1 MDPATA
7 PQLALDHDAAWAD
20 PATADAWLDAV
31 REETPWA
38 RERIRLFGREVDV
51 PRLTAWVADDG
62 VTYTYSG
69 LTHEPS
75 PWTPTLRAIRAR
87 LRATTG
93 IDFNGVLLNRYR
105 NGEDS
110 MGWHADDEPEL
121 GRAPTIASVSLGAT
135 RTFQLK
141 HRTRADVARVDLDLA
156 HGSLLVMRPPTQ
168 AHWLHQI
175 PKRRGR
181 GAPGERINLTFR
193 QMVER
198 A

>member
-1 MDPATA
+1 MEPATA
-7 PQLALDHDAAWAD
+7 PQLALALDPTWAD
-20 PATADAWLDAV
+20 AATADAWFERLTH
-31 REETPWA
+31 ETPW
-38 RERIRLFGREVDV
+38 RQEQIRLFGREVTV
-51 PRLTAWVADDG
+51 PRLTAWVADEG
-62 VTYTYSG
+62 LTYTYSG

-75 PWTPTLRAIRAR
+75 PWTDTLRAIRRR
-87 LRATTG
+87 LHETTG

-105 NGEDS
+105 DGEDS

-121 GRAPTIASVSLGAT
+121 GPAPTIASVSLGAI

-141 HRTRADVARVDLDLA
+141 HRTRKDVARVDVDLA

-181 GAPGERINLTFR
+181 DAPGERINLTFR
-193 QMVER
+193 RIES
-198 A
+198 